1 MIRIRSQVSFCVKHK
16 TKLTRELTRRRVSH
30 TNKHEE
36 VSWTIR
42 EGNILVCPMAGQLY
56 RSDDVTMTSHPG
68 GGGATNKKQRFIN
81 ENENGPITG
90 SNTVIEEIL
99 LDKSE

>member
-42 EGNILVCPMAGQLY
+42 EGTILACPRADQRVEG
-56 RSDDVTMTSHPG
+56 DDIRITPNPG
-68 GGGATNKKQRFIN
+68 GGVSTNKKPRFI
-81 ENENGPITG
+81 ELNGDDPITE
-90 SNTVIEEIL
+90 SNTVIENL
-99 LDKSE
+99 PLDNGK